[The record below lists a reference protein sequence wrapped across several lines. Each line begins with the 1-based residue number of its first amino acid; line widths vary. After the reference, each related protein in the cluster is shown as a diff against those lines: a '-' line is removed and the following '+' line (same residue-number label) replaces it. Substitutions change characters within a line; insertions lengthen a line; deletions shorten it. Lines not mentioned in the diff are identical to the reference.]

1 MMTSAAEQY
10 RKELKKHLS
19 LDVCSGKLRTALG
32 SVKSYAQ
39 ICFGIW

>member
-1 MMTSAAEQY
+1 MFFSQMVNGFQVLFGSVKSYA
-10 RKELKKHLS
+10 
-19 LDVCSGKLRTALG
+19 G